1 MGDRKLIVTIGRQ
14 YGSGGSEIGKRLA
27 ENLGLHCYD
36 KEILRMNSNESGIKE
51 SYFRL
56 ADERAG
62 NRLLY
67 KIISGMTPEMGA
79 PSFGSDLVSADNL
92 FRFQSEVIRKLA
104 TEEPCVLIGRCANYI
119 LEGMEGL
126 IRIFLYADMEDRAER
141 IRGKSLY
148 DARDVV
154 KNIRRIDKERRDYHR
169 YYTGRSWEDVA
180 NYDVMLNTSVFGV
193 EGTVEVIQDYICRRG
208 FDIGRIREN
217 IHEVKQK

>member
-1 MGDRKLIVTIGRQ
+1 MGDRRLIVTIGRQ

-27 ENLGLHCYD
+27 KDLRLHCYD

-51 SYFRL
+51 SYFHL

-67 KIISGMTPEMGA
+67 KIINGLTPEMGA

-104 TEEPCVLIGRCANYI
+104 AEESCVIIGRCADYI
-119 LEGMEGL
+119 LEGTEGL
-126 IRIFLYADMEDRAER
+126 IRIFLYADMEDRAAR
-141 IRGKSLY
+141 IRSKNLY
-148 DARDVV
+148 DSNDVI
-154 KNIRRIDKERRDYHR
+154 KNIKRIDKERRDYHR

-180 NYDVMLNTSVFGV
+180 NYDLMLNTSVLGV
-193 EGTVEVIQDYICRRG
+193 EGTVEAVKDYIRRRG
-208 FDIGRIREN
+208 FEI
-217 IHEVKQK
+217 

>member
-27 ENLGLHCYD
+27 EDLGLHCYD
-36 KEILRMNSNESGIKE
+36 KEILRMNSYESGIKE
-51 SYFRL
+51 SYFHL

-67 KIISGMTPEMGA
+67 KIISGLTPEMGA

-104 TEEPCVLIGRCANYI
+104 AEESCVMIGRCADYI
-119 LEGMEGL
+119 LEGTEGL
-126 IRIFLYADMEDRAER
+126 IRIFLYADMEDRVAR
-141 IRGKSLY
+141 IRSKNLY
-148 DARDVV
+148 DANDVV
-154 KNIRRIDKERRDYHR
+154 KNIKRIDKERRDYHR

-180 NYDVMLNTSVFGV
+180 NYDVMLNTSLLGV
-193 EGTVEVIQDYICRRG
+193 EGTVEAIKDYIRRRG
-208 FDIGRIREN
+208 FEIGTGEYK
-217 IHEVKQK
+217 HEVGQG